1 MATLVT
7 IPGANGVP
15 LVFKITGTSSA
26 NYGLAFQSE
35 VGGVS
40 TSNIRVLSSG
50 DSQIPSTGVTSG
62 IAPTTFAHPDA
73 PAAGPVLNE
82 IFSNSTTPTY
92 TLLYGSENTLIDVGS
107 STTLVGSAGGGDTVV
122 ATGVATYDATGDF
135 NNVDF
140 FEGENTYNGGT
151 ATGDTVTA
159 GSGYDLINA
168 GTGYSTVFGGGHSTI
183 VLNDTVGANGDTP
196 GGLVYLGDGTST
208 VDANGS
214 YDDVVTG
221 TNGQTIFGSSVAGG
235 TLNVVIGDNATSSGA
250 AGNLIV
256 ANASTTNV
264 FDSVGG
270 SSIFGGSG
278 ILSFVGGAAAGGVM
292 SDTIVG
298 GSGSTFLYGSDGDSI
313 SFAGDTSGSVATFT
327 AGLGNETL
335 NAANADGRV
344 DFFGSNDISST
355 ATFVGSTTGFNYF
368 QTGGNAVA
376 GTDTPGSGGAESLV
390 GGAGTNIFGIADGGS
405 NAHITVFDFA
415 AGNDSVNFLGETQDQ
430 INADLSSATVGS
442 INGES
447 ALTLTLSDQTTVTF
461 VGITSLTGHVIGGGT
476 GT

>member
-196 GGLVYLGDGTST
+196 GGPRVSGRRHVDRGRQRQLRRRRHRHQRPDHLRKLGRRRHPERRD
-208 VDANGS
+208 
-214 YDDVVTG
+214 
-221 TNGQTIFGSSVAGG
+221 
-235 TLNVVIGDNATSSGA
+235 
-250 AGNLIV
+250 
-256 ANASTTNV
+256 
-264 FDSVGG
+264 
-270 SSIFGGSG
+270 
-278 ILSFVGGAAAGGVM
+278 
-292 SDTIVG
+292 
-298 GSGSTFLYGSDGDSI
+298 
-313 SFAGDTSGSVATFT
+313 
-327 AGLGNETL
+327 
-335 NAANADGRV
+335 R
-344 DFFGSNDISST
+344 
-355 ATFVGSTTGFNYF
+355 
-368 QTGGNAVA
+368 
-376 GTDTPGSGGAESLV
+376 
-390 GGAGTNIFGIADGGS
+390 
-405 NAHITVFDFA
+405 
-415 AGNDSVNFLGETQDQ
+415 
-430 INADLSSATVGS
+430 
-442 INGES
+442 
-447 ALTLTLSDQTTVTF
+447 
-461 VGITSLTGHVIGGGT
+461 
-476 GT
+476 